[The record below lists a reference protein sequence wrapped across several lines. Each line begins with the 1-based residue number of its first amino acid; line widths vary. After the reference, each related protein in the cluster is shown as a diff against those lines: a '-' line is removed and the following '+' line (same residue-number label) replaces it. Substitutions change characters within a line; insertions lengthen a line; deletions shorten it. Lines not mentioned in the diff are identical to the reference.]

1 MLRLVA
7 ILAVLTAFPAASFAA
22 RPADFAPTG
31 VTVARLVSCD
41 VTAPDR
47 AATFYARMDTIAGAS
62 KLQLR
67 FQLLERLG
75 RNGWNR
81 LDVPALRQG
90 REAPG
95 GGPRPPRGARGGGAR
110 PGPRPQTPRPSTPRR

>member
-47 AATFYARMDTIAGAS
+47 AASFYARMDTIAGAS

-81 LDVPALRQG
+81 LDVPALRQWRAAPAG
-90 REAPG
+90 GPPLRREAKGGWPRPR
-95 GGPRPPRGARGGGAR
+95 GGPQNRA
-110 PGPRPQTPRPSTPRR
+110 PQT